1 MPDAE
6 YEVIVAGLGAMGSA
20 ALYHLARRG
29 VGALGLDRYGP
40 PHALGSSHGRSRIIR
55 EAYYEHPLY
64 VPLVQRAY
72 RLWEELERESGASLL
87 LQTGGLMIGSPTSG
101 LVAGARLSAETHKL
115 PYEMLDTAELRRR
128 FPAFRPA
135 PGDIGLLEPAAGVL
149 DPERCVG
156 AHLEGARAHGASL
169 RFGEAVLGWEG
180 TADGVIVTTTVA
192 RYRAARLILAAGP
205 WMRRE
210 LTGIWLPLVVE
221 RQCTIW
227 FQPLANEGDFEP
239 RRFPVFIWEWSP
251 GRHAYGFPDLG
262 DGVKV
267 AVHHEGAE
275 TSPEAVVRE
284 VTEEDERRVRSLM
297 RRLLPD
303 ADGKRLDGAVCLY
316 TDTPDSHFIIDRHPG
331 DRRVV
336 LASPCSGHGFKFS
349 SAIGEILADLAT
361 DIPPPFDLAP
371 FALGRF
377 PA

>member
-6 YEVIVAGLGAMGSA
+6 YQIIVAGLGAMGSA

-29 VGALGLDRYGP
+29 VGVLGLDRYEP

-64 VPLVQRAY
+64 VPLVQRAS
-72 RLWEELERESGASLL
+72 RLWEELERESGATLL
-87 LQTGGLMIGSPTSG
+87 LRTGGLMIGPPASG
-101 LVAGARLSAETHKL
+101 LVAGARRSADTHRL
-115 PYEMLDTAELRRR
+115 RYEMLDSAELGRR

-135 PGDIGLLEPAAGVL
+135 PGDIGLLEPGAGVL

-156 AHLEGARAHGASL
+156 THLARARVHGASL
-169 RFGEAVLGWEG
+169 RFDEPVLGWQG
-180 TADGVIVTTTVA
+180 TADGVIVTTTLG
-192 RYRAARLILAAGP
+192 RYRAGRLILAAGP

-210 LTGIWLPLVVE
+210 LTRMELPLVVE

-227 FQPLANEGDFEP
+227 FQPLANEGDFHP

-251 GRHAYGFPDLG
+251 GRHVYGFPDLG

-275 TSPEAVVRE
+275 TSPEAVARE
-284 VTEEDERRVRSLM
+284 VTEEDERKVRSLI

-316 TDTPDSHFIIDRHPG
+316 TDTPDANFIIDRHPG
-331 DRRVV
+331 DGRVV

-349 SAIGEILADLAT
+349 SAVGEILADLAT
-361 DIPPPFDLAP
+361 DIPPALDLTP

-377 PA
+377 TA